1 MDTTATDSFGHDNGA
16 TTPQARH
23 GSARLSPSESA
34 SIPGRAHADAA
45 PAAEADAV
53 HGSWLSAR
61 IYDFVLALGERAG
74 MAGRRR
80 ALVSRTSGAVLE
92 IGAGTGLNL
101 AYYPDE
107 LDRLVLCEPEPH
119 MARRLERRAA
129 QLTRRAEVVRATAET
144 LPFEDETFDTVV
156 STLVLCTVTNPQAT
170 LNEIRRVL
178 RPRGSLLFLEHVRS
192 DERRLARWQDRFH
205 RPWRAFAAG
214 CNCNRQTL
222 QRLRDRGYTVTLTDR
237 GQWRRMPP
245 IVRPLI
251 AGQATPHQAGT
262 QA

>member
-1 MDTTATDSFGHDNGA
+1 MDTTATDSLGHDNGA
-16 TTPQARH
+16 TTPRARQA
-23 GSARLSPSESA
+23 SARLSPAESA
-34 SIPGRAHADAA
+34 SIPGRPHADAA
-45 PAAEADAV
+45 TAAGANAV
-53 HGSWLSAR
+53 HGSWFSAR

-74 MAGRRR
+74 MAQRRR
-80 ALVSRTSGAVLE
+80 SLVSRSSGAVLE

-101 AYYPDE
+101 AYYPDG

-119 MARRLERRAA
+119 MAGRLERRVT
-129 QLTRRAEVVRATAET
+129 QLTSRAEVVRATAET

-156 STLVLCTVTNPQAT
+156 STLVLCTVTNPQAA

-222 QRLRDRGYTVTLTDR
+222 QRFRDHDYTVTLTGR

>member
-1 MDTTATDSFGHDNGA
+1 MDTTATDSFGHDHGA
-16 TTPQARH
+16 TTPPAH
-23 GSARLSPSESA
+23 GSARLSRPGSA
-34 SIPGRAHADAA
+34 GIPGRTRADAA
-45 PAAEADAV
+45 PAADADAV
-53 HGSWLSAR
+53 HGSWFSAR
-61 IYDFVLALGERAG
+61 IYDFVLALAERAG
-74 MAGRRR
+74 MAERRR
-80 ALVSRTSGAVLE
+80 ALVSRTTGAVLE

-101 AYYPDE
+101 AYYPDG

-119 MARRLERRAA
+119 LARRLQRRVA

-192 DERRLARWQDRFH
+192 DGRRLARWQDWFH

-214 CNCNRQTL
+214 CNCNRHTL
-222 QRLRDRGYTVTLTDR
+222 QRLRDRGYAVTLTDR

-245 IVRPLI
+245 IVQPLI
-251 AGQATPHQAGT
+251 AGQATPHKAGT
-262 QA
+262 QS

>member
-1 MDTTATDSFGHDNGA
+1 MDTTATDSFGHDHGA
-16 TTPQARH
+16 TTPPAH
-23 GSARLSPSESA
+23 GSARLSRPGSA
-34 SIPGRAHADAA
+34 GIPGRARADAA
-45 PAAEADAV
+45 PAADADAV
-53 HGSWLSAR
+53 HGGWFSAR
-61 IYDFVLALGERAG
+61 IYDFVLALAERAG
-74 MAGRRR
+74 MAERRR
-80 ALVSRTSGAVLE
+80 ALVSRTTGAVLE

-101 AYYPDE
+101 AYYPDG

-119 MARRLERRAA
+119 MARRLERRVA
-129 QLTRRAEVVRATAET
+129 QLTKRAEVVRAAAEA

-192 DERRLARWQDRFH
+192 DERQLARWQDRFH

-214 CNCNRQTL
+214 CNCNRHTL
-222 QRLRDRGYTVTLTDR
+222 QRLRDRGYTVTVTDR

-251 AGQATPHQAGT
+251 AGQAAPHQMGT

>member
-16 TTPQARH
+16 TMPQARH
-23 GSARLSPSESA
+23 GPARLSPAEGA
-34 SIPGRAHADAA
+34 SIPGRAHVDAGR
-45 PAAEADAV
+45 AAEANAV

-61 IYDFVLALGERAG
+61 IYDHVLALGERAG
-74 MAGRRR
+74 MAERRR
-80 ALVSRTSGAVLE
+80 SLVSRASGAVLE

-101 AYYPDE
+101 AYYPQG

-119 MARRLERRAA
+119 MARRLGRRVTELA
-129 QLTRRAEVVRATAET
+129 RRAEVVRAAAET

-156 STLVLCTVTNPQAT
+156 STLVLCTVTNPQAA
-170 LNEIRRVL
+170 LNEIHRVL

-192 DERRLARWQDRFH
+192 EERRLARWQDRFH
-205 RPWRAFAAG
+205 RPWRGFAAG

-222 QRLRDRGYTVTLTDR
+222 QRLRDRGYTVTLTHR

-262 QA
+262 PA

>member
-1 MDTTATDSFGHDNGA
+1 MDTTATGSSGHDNGA
-16 TTPQARH
+16 TMPQARH
-23 GSARLSPSESA
+23 GSARFSPSGPA
-34 SIPGRAHADAA
+34 GIRGRAHADAA
-45 PAAEADAV
+45 PAAEAGAV
-53 HGSWLSAR
+53 HGNWLSAR

-74 MAGRRR
+74 MAERRR
-80 ALVSRTSGAVLE
+80 ALVGRTSGTVLE

-101 AYYPDE
+101 AYYPDG

-119 MARRLERRAA
+119 KASRLERRVA

-170 LNEIRRVL
+170 LDEIRRVL
-178 RPRGSLLFLEHVRS
+178 QPRGSLLFLEHVRS
-192 DERRLARWQDRFH
+192 DKRRLARWQDRFH
-205 RPWRAFAAG
+205 RLWRAFAAG

-222 QRLRDRGYTVTLTDR
+222 QRLRDRGYTVTLTDP

-245 IVRPLI
+245 IVWPLI

>member
-1 MDTTATDSFGHDNGA
+1 MGTTATDSFGHDNGA
-16 TTPQARH
+16 TAPQARH

-34 SIPGRAHADAA
+34 SIPGQAHTDAA

-53 HGSWLSAR
+53 HGSWFSAR

-74 MAGRRR
+74 MAERRR

-101 AYYPDE
+101 AYYPDG

-119 MARRLERRAA
+119 MARRLERRVA
-129 QLTRRAEVVRATAET
+129 QQTRRAEVVRATAET

-178 RPRGSLLFLEHVRS
+178 RPGGSLLFIEHVRS

-205 RPWRAFAAG
+205 SPWRAFAAG
-214 CNCNRQTL
+214 CNCNRKTL
-222 QRLRDRGYTVTLTDR
+222 QRLGDRGYTVTLTDR

-251 AGQATPHQAGT
+251 VGQAAPRQAGA

>member
-1 MDTTATDSFGHDNGA
+1 MDTTATDSFGHDHGA
-16 TTPQARH
+16 TTPPAH
-23 GSARLSPSESA
+23 GSARLSRPGSA
-34 SIPGRAHADAA
+34 GIPGRTRADAA
-45 PAAEADAV
+45 PAADADAV
-53 HGSWLSAR
+53 HGSWFSAR
-61 IYDFVLALGERAG
+61 IYDFVLALAERAG
-74 MAGRRR
+74 MAERRR
-80 ALVSRTSGAVLE
+80 ALVSRTTGAVLE

-101 AYYPDE
+101 AYYPDG

-119 MARRLERRAA
+119 MARRLERRVA
-129 QLTRRAEVVRATAET
+129 QLPKRAEVVWAAAET

-214 CNCNRQTL
+214 CNCNRHTL
-222 QRLRDRGYTVTLTDR
+222 QRLRDRGYTVTVTDR

-251 AGQATPHQAGT
+251 AGQAKPHQAGT

>member
-1 MDTTATDSFGHDNGA
+1 MDTRATDTFGHDNGA
-16 TTPQARH
+16 TAPQARF
-23 GSARLSPSESA
+23 GSARLSPADSGS
-34 SIPGRAHADAA
+34 SPGRAHADAA

-53 HGSWLSAR
+53 HGSWFSAR
-61 IYDFVLALGERAG
+61 IYDFALALGERAG
-74 MAGRRR
+74 MAERRR
-80 ALVSRTSGAVLE
+80 ALVSRISGAVLE

-101 AYYPDE
+101 AYYPDG

-119 MARRLERRAA
+119 MATRLERRAA

-170 LNEIRRVL
+170 LDEIRRVL

-222 QRLRDRGYTVTLTDR
+222 QRLRDRGYTVTLTNR

-262 QA
+262 RA

>member
-1 MDTTATDSFGHDNGA
+1 M
-16 TTPQARH
+16 
-23 GSARLSPSESA
+23 
-34 SIPGRAHADAA
+34 
-45 PAAEADAV
+45 
-53 HGSWLSAR
+53 
-61 IYDFVLALGERAG
+61 YDFVLALGERAG
-74 MAGRRR
+74 MAGHRR
-80 ALVSRTSGAVLE
+80 ALASRTSGAVLE

-101 AYYPDE
+101 ARYPDV
-107 LDRLVLCEPEPH
+107 LGRLVLCEPDPH
-119 MARRLERRAA
+119 MARRLERRVA
-129 QLTRRAEVVRATAET
+129 QLTRRAEVVRAAAET
-144 LPFEDETFDTVV
+144 LPFEDGTFDTVV
-156 STLVLCTVTNPQAT
+156 STLMLCTVTDPQAT

-205 RPWRAFAAG
+205 RPWRAFAGG

-251 AGQATPHQAGT
+251 AGQAMPHQAGT
-262 QA
+262 PA